1 MANAPLSER
10 DSQICKSDLGV
21 SRSGFF
27 LQAGLDRFSRRRLF
41 LPVGQITNGK
51 TLRYATRKRAP
62 RGAKTT
68 EEDRVFVEQVERMS
82 AERLQAGIP
91 ARQPDVAFGPK
102 GDMAMPYLRSL

>member
-41 LPVGQITNGK
+41 LPVGQITNEQN
-51 TLRYATRKRAP
+51 TPL